1 MYRVTVI
8 TNGTEYPL
16 HEPRDSDGI
25 LQLID
30 PVVTLEMGKNGSF
43 TFRVSPLHPYKDQ
56 ILALKSEIYVYSDD
70 ELIFC
75 GRHIGNELG
84 FNNIGKVT
92 CEGEMAYLLDSMQ
105 RPYNFTGSGADFF
118 RQVLEAHNSQVEER
132 KRFEVGNVTVADN
145 APEIQR
151 ISAECVDTL
160 EILKTQLVG
169 INGGYLMVRRSGGK
183 KYLDYVND
191 YGGINSQV
199 IRFGENLLDLTR
211 HVKPTDIITALIPY
225 GAKLE
230 SDNTEEEEKALDITS
245 VNGGEDYIFN
255 QDAVNTYGWIWGTKT
270 WDDITDPVALLAKG
284 NAYLEES
291 IALPETLDLTAL
303 DLGIVDVD
311 IQKLKLGY
319 WTQAESTP
327 HKISKRFMLS
337 KKIIHLD
344 NPGKDE
350 VILGQTLTTFT
361 GAVNKDKL
369 EISNRIN
376 RVAESTSR
384 EINRKV
390 ENATQLITGGKGG
403 YVVLDVEDPD
413 TGKRDLP
420 WRILIMDTPDKDTA
434 HSVIQINK
442 NGIGFSTTGINGPY
456 SNAWTIDGNLVA
468 DFITTGTMLAD
479 RIRGGML
486 EVGGTGL
493 GKDGT
498 ITVKNASGAV
508 IGTWDKTGLHVMLG
522 VIEGSE
528 IRGAAI
534 IGGAINIGAGT
545 FYVSEN
551 GEAIINAGEIQIG
564 NVYINQ
570 NYTWLGDFGI
580 SSGNAGAFY
589 SRDSEQSIQI
599 YSDSW
604 PLEDVPVIIVIK
616 NGVQTRITNSSIL
629 TQYIGC
635 KDIDFDDP
643 WTNGWT
649 LLEMLKDLYN
659 RTGG

>member
-8 TNGTEYPL
+8 TNGVEYPL
-16 HEPRDSDGI
+16 HEPRDSDGV

-30 PVVTLEMGKNGSF
+30 PIVTLEMGKNGSF
-43 TFRVSPLHPYKDQ
+43 TFRISPLHPYKDQ
-56 ILALKSEIYVYSDD
+56 ILALKSEIYVFSDD

-75 GRHIGNELG
+75 GRHIGNELD
-84 FNNIGKVT
+84 FHNIGKVT

-132 KRFEVGNVTVADN
+132 KRFEVGNVTVSDN

-151 ISAECVDTL
+151 IKTECVDTL
-160 EILKTQLVG
+160 ETLKTQLVG
-169 INGGYLMVRRSGGK
+169 INGGYLMIRRSGGK

-211 HVKPTDIITALIPY
+211 HVKPTGIITALIPY

-255 QDAVNTYGWIWGTKT
+255 QAAVDTYGWIWGTQT
-270 WDDITDPVALLAKG
+270 WDDITDPTVLLAKG

-361 GAVNKDKL
+361 GAANKDKL

-420 WRILIMDTPDKDTA
+420 WRILIMDTPDKETA
-434 HSVIQINK
+434 TSVIQFNK

-468 DFITTGTMLAD
+468 DFITSGTMLAD

-493 GKDGT
+493 GKDGS
-498 ITVKNASGAV
+498 ITVKNASGAI

-522 VIEGSE
+522 VIEGST

-545 FYVSEN
+545 FYVSED
-551 GEAIINAGEIQIG
+551 GEVVINAGAINIG
-564 NVYINQ
+564 NISINP
-570 NYTWLGDFGI
+570 NYAWINGFGI
-580 SSGNAGAFY
+580 ADSIIY
-589 SRDSEQSIQI
+589 SRDSGNSVQI
-599 YSDSW
+599 STSSYPEWGEPHIRLTEGGKSTDIGPTNLSTGVIWVDDDIYFADSW
-604 PLEDVPVIIVIK
+604 TE
-616 NGVQTRITNSSIL
+616 GMS
-629 TQYIGC
+629 
-635 KDIDFDDP
+635 
-643 WTNGWT
+643 
-649 LLEMLKDLYN
+649 LLEMLRDLYG
-659 RTGG
+659 RISG

>member
-43 TFRVSPLHPYKDQ
+43 TFRISPFHPHKDQ
-56 ILALKSEIYVYSDD
+56 ILTLKSEIYVYSDD

-75 GRHIGNELG
+75 GRHIGNEID

-105 RPYNFTGSGADFF
+105 RPYNFAGSGANFF

-151 ISAECVDTL
+151 INAECVDTL
-160 EILKTQLVG
+160 ETLKTQLVG
-169 INGGYLMVRRSGGK
+169 INGGYLMIRRSGGK

-211 HVKPTDIITALIPY
+211 HVKPTGIITALIPY

-245 VNGGEDYIFN
+245 VNNGQDYIFN
-255 QDAVNTYGWIWGTKT
+255 QAAVNTYGWIWGTQT
-270 WDDITDPVALLAKG
+270 WDDITDPTVLLAKG

-303 DLGIVDVD
+303 DLGLVDVD

-319 WTQAESTP
+319 WTQVESTP

-361 GAVNKDKL
+361 GATNKDKL

-413 TGKRDLP
+413 TGKRSLP
-420 WRILIMDTPDKDTA
+420 WRILIMDTPDKDTS

-479 RIRGGML
+479 RIKGGML

-498 ITVKNASGAV
+498 ITVKNASGTV
-508 IGTWDKTGLHVMLG
+508 IGTWDKTGLHVLLG
-522 VIEGSE
+522 VIEGST
-528 IRGAAI
+528 IKGAAI

-545 FYVSEN
+545 FYVSED
-551 GEAIINAGEIQIG
+551 GEVVINAGVLNLGPISVNSNYTDLGAFRVSSQQYGVLFSTNGEIQLNTSQFIEEG
-564 NVYINQ
+564 N
-570 NYTWLGDFGI
+570 
-580 SSGNAGAFY
+580 
-589 SRDSEQSIQI
+589 
-599 YSDSW
+599 
-604 PLEDVPVIIVIK
+604 PVLVIRK
-616 NGVQTRITNSSIL
+616 NGMETRVSHGSIGTPNLFL
-629 TQYIGC
+629 T
-635 KDIDFDDP
+635 DRPDFWND
-643 WTNGWT
+643 WTVT
-649 LLEMLKDLYN
+649 EEIILLHNEVFGTSY
-659 RTGG
+659 